1 MNTFIKF
8 YKKGKKEILHEN
20 EINEIVYTEYRIY
33 TNGPRYKT
41 TLRGFCGSKIVVTL
55 SNGKK
60 IRTNDLWSEMEWIK
74 DVPKYEITGTCE
86 FNENETVDET
96 YIYI

>member
-1 MNTFIKF
+1 MNTFIAF
-8 YKKGKKEILHEN
+8 YVKSGKPILHEN
-20 EINEIVYTEYRIY
+20 EINEIGYTEYRIY

-41 TLRGFCGSKIVVTL
+41 NLRGFCGNKIVVTL

-60 IRTNDLWSEMEWIK
+60 IRTNDLWSTPKWLK
-74 DVPKYEITGTCE
+74 DVPEHEITGTCE
-86 FNENETVDET
+86 FNETVKVDET